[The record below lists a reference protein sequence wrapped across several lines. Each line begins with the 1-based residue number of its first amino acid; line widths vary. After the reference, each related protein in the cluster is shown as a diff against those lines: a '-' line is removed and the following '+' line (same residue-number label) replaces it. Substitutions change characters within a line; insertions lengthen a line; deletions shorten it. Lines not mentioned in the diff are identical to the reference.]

1 MKYHYNPPGIIKKM
15 FGSFAWDSA
24 CGKILLT
31 FDDGPN
37 ESTTGAILNL
47 LSEKGLK
54 GVFFC
59 VGANVKKHPELV
71 KKILAGGHVIANH
84 TFNHKK
90 LTELSFMESIHETNS
105 FTLLMKDEF
114 GYDVEYFRPPH
125 GKFKPGTASLIKKCG
140 LKNVMWSLLTYDYKN
155 DMKVV
160 KFAVEKYLRND
171 SIVVMHDSVKSEKII
186 GDTINLVVET
196 ALKRGYEI
204 GEPQECLR

>member
-1 MKYHYNPPGIIKKM
+1 M
-15 FGSFAWDSA
+15 FGSFEWNSA

-37 ESTTGAILNL
+37 VSSTGTILKILAEN
-47 LSEKGLK
+47 GLK

-59 VGANVKKHPELV
+59 VGANVKKQPELV
-71 KKILAGGHVIANH
+71 KDIISGGHVIGNH
-84 TFNHKK
+84 TFNHKR
-90 LTELSFMESIHETNS
+90 LTGLSFMESIQEINS
-105 FTLLMKDEF
+105 FTLLMKNEF

-186 GDTINLVVET
+186 ADTINLVLET
-196 ALKRGYEI
+196 AKEKGFEI
-204 GEPQECLR
+204 GEPLECLR